1 MRKSVTEK
9 FIGRVK
15 VESNIHKF
23 IKEDLIY
30 QLIDYFK
37 KDYTKMDYPQN
48 INNPLGIV
56 LEFYKSYNK
65 EYYKII
71 LEGINSN
78 RIIINKNETKSLV
91 DTNNRRTFIR
101 LSGND
106 SDIFILAHEFAH
118 YIDRISNPPII
129 PDKYSFLC
137 EVFSF
142 YIEKQLELWLNH
154 KEFYELIQA
163 RRNNRMYYEEKMLNA
178 IEYELLC
185 EKLYIQ
191 NEQINIEDLDA
202 HKIKKLMRYDY
213 DLNVGLV
220 NYLLRYPLANILSDY
235 LLNNNLIKKDAD
247 ICSTCLNSN
256 LYEVITGCSL
266 NKNKVK
272 HKS

>member
-1 MRKSVTEK
+1 MGKFITEK
-9 FIGRVK
+9 FIERVK
-15 VESNIHKF
+15 IESNIHKF

-37 KDYTKMDYPQN
+37 KGYTKMDYPQN
-48 INNPLGIV
+48 INNPLDIV

-78 RIIINKNETKSLV
+78 RIIISKNETKSLV
-91 DTNNRRTFIR
+91 DTNSGRTFIR

-118 YIDRISNPPII
+118 YIDRSSNPLII

-154 KEFYELIQA
+154 KKFYELIQA

-191 NEQINIEDLDA
+191 NEQINIEDLDI

-213 DLNVGLV
+213 DLNAGLV
-220 NYLLRYPLANILSDY
+220 NYLLRYPLANLLSNY

-247 ICSTCLNSN
+247 ICSACLNSN
-256 LYEVITGCSL
+256 LYEVITSCSL

>member
-1 MRKSVTEK
+1 MEKSATEK
-9 FIGRVK
+9 FIERVK
-15 VESNIHKF
+15 IESNIHKF

-48 INNPLGIV
+48 INNPLEIV

-78 RIIINKNETKSLV
+78 RIIISKNETKSLM
-91 DTNNRRTFIR
+91 DTNNRRAFIR

-118 YIDRISNPPII
+118 YIDRSSNPSII

-154 KEFYELIQA
+154 KEFYELIQV

-185 EKLYIQ
+185 EKLYIR
-191 NEQINIEDLDA
+191 NGQINIEDLDVN
-202 HKIKKLMRYDY
+202 KIKKLMRYDY

-220 NYLLRYPLANILSDY
+220 NYLLRYPLANLLSDY
-235 LLNNNLIKKDAD
+235 LLNNNHIKNNDD

-256 LYEVITGCSL
+256 LYEVITSCSL

-272 HKS
+272 YKS

>member
-91 DTNNRRTFIR
+91 DTNNRRAFIR

-118 YIDRISNPPII
+118 YIDIISNPPII

-178 IEYELLC
+178 IEYELSC

-213 DLNVGLV
+213 DLNIGLV

-235 LLNNNLIKKDAD
+235 LLNNNLIKKDVD

>member
-91 DTNNRRTFIR
+91 DTNNRRAFIR

-118 YIDRISNPPII
+118 YIDIISNPPII

-154 KEFYELIQA
+154 KEFYELIQV
-163 RRNNRMYYEEKMLNA
+163 RRNNRMYYEEKMLNS
-178 IEYELLC
+178 IEYELFC

-191 NEQINIEDLDA
+191 NGQINIEDLDVN
-202 HKIKKLMRYDY
+202 KIKKLMRYDY

-220 NYLLRYPLANILSDY
+220 NYLLRYPLANLLSDY
-235 LLNNNLIKKDAD
+235 LLNNNHIKNNDD

-256 LYEVITGCSL
+256 LYEVITSCSL

-272 HKS
+272 YKS